1 MRVLIVLAHPEPAS
15 FNGGLAAVA
24 VDTLAHRLE
33 TPDATE
39 PMRFNGWDDWDETG
53 RLKPGRAGYSPF
65 MRAEP

>member
-1 MRVLIVLAHPEPAS
+1 MPE
-15 FNGGLAAVA
+15 
-24 VDTLAHRLE
+24 RLE
-33 TPDATE
+33 GYQAALAQRLATLDATE